1 MATSA
6 RQSTLLV
13 IPSIDIKDGK
23 CVRVVQGIPKLAE
36 ANYPNDPV
44 EMAIIWR
51 AENAKCLHV
60 VDFDGAWYSSTK
72 NLKII
77 EEMIKAV
84 VIPIQFG
91 GGLRS
96 YERIRNAFEMG
107 VYRVVLGSVAVT
119 DPDLLQKCIED
130 FGTEKI
136 LVSLDVLNRKVLIGG
151 RKEQSALSPVSLAL
165 NLKLM
170 GIIRLVVTDVERNG
184 LMLGPNTELLSLI
197 AKKSGLKVT
206 ASGGVSGY
214 EDLLKL
220 QTLKED
226 GVDSV
231 IIGKALYENKFACQ
245 RLWRVAEFG
254 TII

>member
-1 MATSA
+1 MATLN
-6 RQSTLLV
+6 RQPTLLV

-60 VDFDGAWYSSTK
+60 IDFDGAWHGSTK
-72 NLKII
+72 NLKVV
-77 EEMIKAV
+77 ENLIKSV

-91 GGLRS
+91 GGLRTF
-96 YERIRNAFEMG
+96 ERIREAFEMG
-107 VYRVVLGSVAVT
+107 VYRVVLGSAAVN
-119 DPDLLQKCIED
+119 DPDLVQKCVSQ
-130 FGTEKI
+130 FGSQKV
-136 LVSLDVLNRKVLIGG
+136 LVSLDVLNHRVLVGG
-151 RKEQSALSPVSLAL
+151 RKEQSELSPVSLSL
-165 NLKLM
+165 NLKVL
-170 GIIRLVVTDVERNG
+170 GITRLVITDVERNG
-184 LMLGPNTELLSLI
+184 LLLGPNFELLNQI
-197 AKKSGLKVT
+197 AKKTGLKIT

-214 EDLLKL
+214 KDLLKL
-220 QTLKED
+220 QELQEI

-231 IIGKALYENKFACQ
+231 IIGRALYENKFACQ
-245 RLWRVAEFG
+245 RLWRVAEIG

>member
-1 MATSA
+1 MPTSY
-6 RQSTLLV
+6 RQPTLLV
-13 IPSIDIKDGK
+13 IPSIDIKDGN

-60 VDFDGAWYSSTK
+60 VDFDGAWHGSKK

-77 EEMIKAV
+77 ENLIKSV

-91 GGLRS
+91 GGLRT
-96 YERIRNAFEMG
+96 YERIRDAFDMG
-107 VYRVVLGSVAVT
+107 VYRVVLGSAAVN
-119 DPDLLQKCIED
+119 DPDLIQKSVSQ
-130 FGTEKI
+130 FGSQKV
-136 LVSLDVLNRKVLIGG
+136 LVSLDVLNNRVLIGG
-151 RKEQSALSPVSLAL
+151 RKEQSALSPISLSL
-165 NLKLM
+165 NLKVL
-170 GIIRLVVTDVERNG
+170 GITRLVVTDVERNG
-184 LMLGPNTELLSLI
+184 LMLGPNLDLLTQI
-197 AKKSGLKVT
+197 AKTSGLKIT

-214 EDLLKL
+214 EDLTKL
-220 QTLKED
+220 QKLQEI

-231 IIGKALYENKFACQ
+231 IIGRALYENKFACQ